1 MTLSFDERLNQ
12 ILPRLT
18 SRDFL
23 DSKGLGN
30 EIGFWIFDY
39 PPDRERDMRS
49 FLSGTVLPALSKQ
62 VPALRADTIDL
73 LQLVT
78 GLLEERKLLDKAMDM
93 QKNKGDESALAALR
107 SVLKEDKIAQKIAS
121 QHDIAH
127 LDLLILTG
135 VGAVYPM
142 LRTHTLLSALHP
154 IMGNT
159 PLLLFFPG
167 RYDGHSLRLFN
178 TLTEDHYYRAF
189 RLVPET
195 TQQNH
200 VALRSSRSFQTF
212 RDK

>member
-12 ILPRLT
+12 ILPRVT

-39 PPDRERDMRS
+39 PPDHEMAVRD
-49 FLSGTVLPALSKQ
+49 FISGILLPALVKRQPSINAGT
-62 VPALRADTIDL
+62 VDL

-78 GLLEERKLLDKAMDM
+78 GLLEERKLLDKAIDM
-93 QKNKGDESALAALR
+93 QQSKGDDSTLAALR
-107 SVLKEDKIAQKIAS
+107 SVLKEDKLAQKIS
-121 QHDIAH
+121 TQFDIPG
-127 LDLLILTG
+127 LDLMIISG
-135 VGAVYPM
+135 VGSVYPM

-159 PLLLFFPG
+159 PLLMFFPG

-178 TLTEDHYYRAF
+178 TLAEDHYYRAF
-189 RLVPET
+189 RLVPE
-195 TQQNH
+195 
-200 VALRSSRSFQTF
+200 
-212 RDK
+212 

>member
-1 MTLSFDERLNQ
+1 MSLTMSSHLSFDERLNQ
-12 ILPRLT
+12 ILPRVT

-30 EIGFWIFDY
+30 EIGFWVFDY
-39 PPDRERDMRS
+39 PAERELDMRS
-49 FLSGTVLPALSKQ
+49 FLSGTVLPSLARQS
-62 VPALRADTIDL
+62 PALRADTIDL

-78 GLLEERKLLDKAMDM
+78 DLLEERKLLDKTMDM
-93 QKNKGDESALAALR
+93 QLNKGDDSTLLALR
-107 SVLKEDKIAQKIAS
+107 SVLKEDKIAQKIAA
-121 QHDIAH
+121 QHDIAN

-159 PLLLFFPG
+159 PMLLFFPG

-178 TLTEDHYYRAF
+178 TLAEDHYYRAF

-195 TQQNH
+195 T
-200 VALRSSRSFQTF
+200 
-212 RDK
+212 

>member
-12 ILPRLT
+12 ILPRVT

-39 PPDRERDMRS
+39 PPDRELDMRS
-49 FLSGTVLPALSKQ
+49 FLNGTVLPNLAKQ
-62 VPALRADTIDL
+62 VPALRAETIDL

-78 GLLEERKLLDKAMDM
+78 GILEERKLLDKTMEM
-93 QKNKGDESALAALR
+93 QLNKGDDCTLAALR

-121 QHDIAH
+121 QHDVAN

-159 PLLLFFPG
+159 PLLMFFPG

-195 TQQNH
+195 T
-200 VALRSSRSFQTF
+200 
-212 RDK
+212 

>member
-39 PPDRERDMRS
+39 PPDREPDMRS
-49 FLSGTVLPALSKQ
+49 FLSGTVLPALAKQ

-78 GLLEERKLLDKAMDM
+78 GLLEERNLLDKVMDM
-93 QKNKGDESALAALR
+93 QLSKGDDSTLVALR

-121 QHDIAH
+121 QHDIPN

-135 VGAVYPM
+135 VGSVYPM

-159 PLLLFFPG
+159 PLLMFFPG

-178 TLTEDHYYRAF
+178 TLAEDHYYRAF
-189 RLVPET
+189 RLVPES
-195 TQQNH
+195 
-200 VALRSSRSFQTF
+200 A
-212 RDK
+212 

>member
-1 MTLSFDERLNQ
+1 MKSSLDERLNQ

-39 PPDRERDMRS
+39 PPDREMDVRT
-49 FLSGTVLPALSKQ
+49 FVTGTVVPTLAKH
-62 VPALRADTIDL
+62 VPAIRAATVDL
-73 LQLVT
+73 LKLVT
-78 GLLEERKLLDKAMDM
+78 EVLEERNLLDKAMDM
-93 QKNKGDESALAALR
+93 QQKKGDDSALVALR
-107 SVLKEDKIAQKIAS
+107 SVLKEDKIAQKIAM
-121 QHDIAH
+121 QFDIPN

-154 IMGNT
+154 ILGTT
-159 PLLLFFPG
+159 PLVMFYPG

-178 TLTEDHYYRAF
+178 TLAEDHYYRAF
-189 RLVPET
+189 RLVPD
-195 TQQNH
+195 
-200 VALRSSRSFQTF
+200 AS
-212 RDK
+212 